1 MPLPRR
7 PILLG
12 LGALGAL
19 GAGGT
24 ALWAWLGG
32 GSDPM
37 VRVHAAAARLLPPG
51 VALDADAASEGPEGM
66 VLEGLRLSGG
76 GTEGRAA
83 RAVLREDALRL
94 EGVEMAS
101 GGGMLAARTL
111 SLSGIDWERG
121 LVRSGEAEDV
131 AIADAGRLGGVGA
144 ARARLL
150 GWSAWVPTRVELDR
164 ARLAVRGGPAA
175 GLDVS
180 AATAVLSLDPASAG
194 EGGLGQRW
202 IRALSAAALREVSG
216 VVAGLPA
223 TAGALDVRLAARDGE
238 GNASGVDL
246 RAAAL
251 DLGGPVVPWR
261 EALLY
266 ARMEAEASLRAVRGA
281 DGTWR
286 AEAAF
291 SWPLAGAGEAVL
303 EAIGASGIWPDLDA
317 LRWRRLSASWRDAGL
332 VRRLVEQG
340 RAGRSTAEAAAKMA
354 ERFYDSALLDGAVSA
369 RLDLERWFEEPGVV
383 RIEMTGEGPARDLG
397 RMVDLERP
405 EGALVRLSLR

>member
-7 PILLG
+7 PLLIG

-19 GAGGT
+19 GAGGA
-24 ALWAWLGG
+24 ALWARLGS

-37 VRVHAAAARLLPPG
+37 VRVRAAAARLLPPG
-51 VALDADAASEGPEGM
+51 VEIDADAVSEGPEGM

-83 RAVLREDALRL
+83 RAVLRADALRL
-94 EGVEMAS
+94 EGVEMS
-101 GGGMLAARTL
+101 GGGGVLAARTL

-121 LVRSGEAEDV
+121 LVRSGEAEEV

-180 AATAVLSLDPASAG
+180 AASAVLSLDPGAAG
-194 EGGLGQRW
+194 EGGLGARW
-202 IRALSAAALREVSG
+202 IRALSAASLREVSG
-216 VVAGLPA
+216 TVAGQPA
-223 TAGALDVRLAARDGE
+223 SAGALDVRLAARDAAGD
-238 GNASGVDL
+238 AAGVEL

-251 DLGGPVVPWR
+251 DLGGAVVPWR

-266 ARMEAEASLRAVRGA
+266 ARMEAEASLRAIRGQ
-281 DGTWR
+281 DGGWR

-291 SWPLAGAGEAVL
+291 SWPLAGSGEATL
-303 EAIGASGIWPDLDA
+303 EASGASGIWPDLSA

-340 RAGRSTAEAAAKMA
+340 RAGRSTAEAAAEMA
-354 ERFYDSALLDGAVSA
+354 ARFHGSALLEGVVLA
-369 RLDLERWFEEPGVV
+369 RLDLERWFEGPGVI

-397 RMVDLERP
+397 QILDLERP
-405 EGALVRLSLR
+405 SGASTRLSLR